1 MAENQTSCLLCGSPA
16 ALRHA
21 EYPGYMKPEKFRIYH
36 CTSCKAAFS
45 LPRTDTSSI
54 YNIIYNNAERVPG
67 YSRYMSYAGIVR
79 EISDPLGYLAA
90 TFEAYWGVKKV
101 LSENK
106 LPKEHIRILE
116 VGSGLGYLTYSL
128 VKAGYDAK
136 GLDISESAVKQ
147 ASGRF
152 GNYYLCGDVRQLAI
166 SDQGK
171 YDYVISTEVIEHI
184 DDPSGFM
191 GAILSLLKPGGKAII
206 TTPGKSAYPDDIIW
220 ASDLPP
226 VHLWWFSEESIKYIA
241 SQLNASVKFIDYT
254 SFYRKNY
261 KAAGLK
267 SQRAGRLPSPFF
279 NEEGELIVKSS
290 SGKSSFK
297 HRLQKYA
304 AGSTALFGL
313 FTLFM
318 SMFKRAAGEFR
329 RLTEKN
335 LVIFSARGA
344 ILCAVIENK

>member
-1 MAENQTSCLLCGSPA
+1 
-16 ALRHA
+16 
-21 EYPGYMKPEKFRIYH
+21 
-36 CTSCKAAFS
+36 
-45 LPRTDTSSI
+45 
-54 YNIIYNNAERVPG
+54 
-67 YSRYMSYAGIVR
+67 
-79 EISDPLGYLAA
+79 
-90 TFEAYWGVKKV
+90 VKKV

-106 LPKEHIRILE
+106 LPIEHIRILE

-241 SQLNASVKFIDYT
+241 SQLNASVKFIDKYGSENT
-254 SFYRKNY
+254 HF
-261 KAAGLK
+261 
-267 SQRAGRLPSPFF
+267 
-279 NEEGELIVKSS
+279 S
-290 SGKSSFK
+290 SGDKMTIRIMFK
-297 HRLQKYA
+297 MKERTNDLI
-304 AGSTALFGL
+304 FGL
-313 FTLFM
+313 IIYSESGVYCYGTNTELKKFEIGYV
-318 SMFKRAAGEFR
+318 AGD
-329 RLTEKN
+329 N
-335 LVIFSARGA
+335 AIDLVINHIPMYQGKYY
-344 ILCAVIENK
+344 LTVAVHSRDNEPYDWHNKMHFFTVHNPTQNLGLFDVPCYWKLKNGD